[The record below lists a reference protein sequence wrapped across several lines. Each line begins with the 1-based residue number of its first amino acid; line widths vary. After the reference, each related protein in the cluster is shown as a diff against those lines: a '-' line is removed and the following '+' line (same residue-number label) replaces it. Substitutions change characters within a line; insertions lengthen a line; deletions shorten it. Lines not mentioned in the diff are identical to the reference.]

1 MCRDSSR
8 DEWGEVTQETT
19 GGFQAQMLGSWV
31 GNHMCFLLQHLS
43 RLQGSPVDFK
53 NLFSL
58 FSPLMRVLD
67 VDLLAVLQMEFNPGD
82 TDTLVLLL

>member
-1 MCRDSSR
+1 MCRDGSR

-19 GGFQAQMLGSWV
+19 GGFQAQMLGFWV
-31 GNHMCFLLQHLS
+31 GNHMCFLLQHLR

>member
-1 MCRDSSR
+1 
-8 DEWGEVTQETT
+8 
-19 GGFQAQMLGSWV
+19 
-31 GNHMCFLLQHLS
+31 MCFLLQHLR